1 MGDELGPGPF
11 MRGRA
16 AWLAIPALAAA
27 LGVGCSQSAPKRYPL
42 HGQILAVDVTHQ
54 ALTIRHEDIPGFMPG
69 MTMSYPVAAPSLMQ
83 GRTPGETITATLE
96 VWDMTGRLVAIE
108 HRGSAPLP
116 AGTNA
121 VAIASALLDVGDPMP
136 DVALIDQRD
145 RRRSLA
151 EWRGKATLI
160 TFVYTRCPLPNFCP
174 LMDQHFET
182 LQRSLSDDSTLRGR
196 MALISISI
204 DPVFDTPL
212 VLAAHAAHVK
222 ADPAVWTFLTGDVGT
237 IDHLAA
243 QFGVGVLRDP
253 QDATNITHNLRTTL
267 IGADG
272 RLVKVYS
279 GNDWTPAQVLTDL
292 RHLAGVKG

>member
-1 MGDELGPGPF
+1 MGDEL

-16 AWLAIPALAAA
+16 AWLVIPAIAAA
-27 LGVGCSQSAPKRYPL
+27 LGAGCSRNTPKSYPL
-42 HGQILAVDVTHQ
+42 HGQILAVDLAHQ
-54 ALTIRHEDIPGFMPG
+54 ELTIRHEDIPGLMPG
-69 MTMSYPVAAPSLMQ
+69 MTMSYPVATASLMQ

-96 VWDMTGRLVAIE
+96 VSDMTGQLVAIE

-121 VAIASALLDVGDPMP
+121 VAIASSLLNVGDPMP

-151 EWRGKATLI
+151 EWKGTATLI

-182 LQRSLSDDSTLRGR
+182 LQRSVLGDPALKGR
-196 MALISISI
+196 LKLISVSI
-204 DPVFDTPL
+204 DPAFDTPL

-222 ADPAVWTFLTGDVGT
+222 ADPTVWTFLTGDVGT
-237 IDHLAA
+237 IDQLAA
-243 QFGVGVLRDP
+243 EFGVGVLRDP

-279 GNDWTPAQVLTDL
+279 GSDWTPGDVLADL
-292 RHLAGVKG
+292 KHLGGLKA

>member
-1 MGDELGPGPF
+1 MGDELMNP
-11 MRGRA
+11 RA

-27 LGVGCSQSAPKRYPL
+27 LTIGCSQNAPKRYPL
-42 HGQILAVDVTHQ
+42 HGQVLAVDVPHHE
-54 ALTIRHEDIPGFMPG
+54 LTVKHDDIPGFMPG
-69 MTMSYPVAAPSLMQ
+69 MTMSYPVADASLMQ
-83 GRTPGETITATLE
+83 GRTPGEMITATLE
-96 VWDMTGRLVAIE
+96 VSDMTGRLVAIE

-121 VAIASALLDVGDPMP
+121 IALASALLNVGDPMP

-145 RRRSLA
+145 RRRTLA
-151 EWRGKATLI
+151 EWKGTTTLI

-174 LMDQHFET
+174 LMDQHFEV
-182 LQRSLSDDSTLRGR
+182 LQRSVLDDSTLKGR
-196 MALISISI
+196 VKLISVSI
-204 DPVFDTPL
+204 DPAFDTPL

-222 ADPAVWTFLTGDVGT
+222 ADPAVWTLLTGDEGT

-272 RLVKVYS
+272 RLLKVYS
-279 GNDWTPAQVLTDL
+279 GNDWTPGEVLSDL
-292 RHLAGVKG
+292 RHLSGLKA

>member
-1 MGDELGPGPF
+1 MGDEL
-11 MRGRA
+11 MRRRA
-16 AWLAIPALAAA
+16 AWLAIPAMAAA
-27 LGVGCSQSAPKRYPL
+27 LGVGCSQNAPKRYPL
-42 HGQILAVDVTHQ
+42 HGQILAVDVAHQ
-54 ALTIRHEDIPGFMPG
+54 ELTIKHEDIPGFMPG
-69 MTMSYPVAAPSLMQ
+69 MTMSYAVAAPSLMQ

-96 VWDMTGRLVAIE
+96 VSDMTGRLVAIE

-121 VAIASALLDVGDPMP
+121 VAVASALLDVGDPMP

-151 EWRGKATLI
+151 EWKGTATLI

-174 LMDQHFET
+174 LMDRHFET
-182 LQRSLSDDSTLRGR
+182 LQRSLSDEPTLRGR
-196 MALISISI
+196 MKLISISI
-204 DPVFDTPL
+204 DPAFDTPL

-222 ADPAVWTFLTGDVGT
+222 ANPAIWTLLTGDVGT

-279 GNDWTPAQVLTDL
+279 GNDWTPAEVLADL
-292 RHLAGVKG
+292 KHLAGLKA

>member
-1 MGDELGPGPF
+1 MGDEL
-11 MRGRA
+11 MRRRA
-16 AWLAIPALAAA
+16 AWLAIPAMAAA
-27 LGVGCSQSAPKRYPL
+27 LGVGCSQNAPKRYPL
-42 HGQILAVDVTHQ
+42 HGQILAVDVAHQ
-54 ALTIRHEDIPGFMPG
+54 ELTIKHEDIPGFMPG
-69 MTMSYPVAAPSLMQ
+69 MTMSYAVAAPSLMQ

-96 VWDMTGRLVAIE
+96 VSDMTGRLVAIE

-121 VAIASALLDVGDPMP
+121 VAVASALLDVGDPMP

-151 EWRGKATLI
+151 EWKGTATLI

-174 LMDQHFET
+174 LMDRHFET
-182 LQRSLSDDSTLRGR
+182 LQRSLSDEPTLRGR
-196 MALISISI
+196 MKLISISI
-204 DPVFDTPL
+204 DPAFDTPL
-212 VLAAHAAHVK
+212 VLAAHAAQVK
-222 ADPAVWTFLTGDVGT
+222 ANPAIWTLLTGDVGT

-279 GNDWTPAQVLTDL
+279 GNDWTPAEVLADL
-292 RHLAGVKG
+292 THLAGLKA

>member
-1 MGDELGPGPF
+1 MDS
-11 MRGRA
+11 RA

-27 LGVGCSQSAPKRYPL
+27 LTIGCSQPAPKRYPL
-42 HGQILAVDVTHQ
+42 NGQILAVDVPHQ
-54 ALTIRHEDIPGFMPG
+54 QLTIRHDDIPGFMPG
-69 MTMSYPVAAPSLMQ
+69 MTMSYPVAAASLMQ

-96 VWDMTGRLVAIE
+96 VSDMTGRLVAIE
-108 HRGSAPLP
+108 HRGTAPLP

-121 VAIASALLDVGDPMP
+121 VAMASALLEVGDAMP

-151 EWRGKATLI
+151 EWKGTTTLM

-182 LQRSLSDDSTLRGR
+182 LQRSVSTDPALRGR
-196 MALISISI
+196 VKLISVSI
-204 DPVFDTPL
+204 DPAFDTPL
-212 VLAAHAAHVK
+212 VLAAHAARVK

-253 QDATNITHNLRTTL
+253 QDATSITHNLRTTL

-279 GNDWTPAQVLTDL
+279 GNDWTPGEVLEDIT
-292 RHLAGVKG
+292 HLGGLSG